1 MFYRKVS
8 LELILALIFL
18 WLSPTS
24 CVNVL
29 GLFWLMLKFSFAI
42 LQIIMDTFKHWPL
55 HIECMRISVYCGSY
69 LQSIST
75 TTATTAHMPHAARRF
90 AHLSR
95 HYTQLWVEV
104 GLLVYFRLL
113 RLYCQPC
120 PMLWLSKRLFSL
132 PFAFQ
137 FRHFFFQLFFSRC
150 LLRNI
155 VALFHFSDT
164 PRPFSLLHMAFKPF
178 SIWHCRYGPF
188 IMILLIS
195 LFRLKTTLGNSKFRM
210 RRRNTLPDTSPL
222 QMSKCNRGSLRV
234 DRALDLHKYNECLCW
249 ACGNGGMGASLA
261 STKYSNETRHCQHF
275 IVSSRSTWR
284 SSWGRQL

>member
-1 MFYRKVS
+1 
-8 LELILALIFL
+8 
-18 WLSPTS
+18 
-24 CVNVL
+24 
-29 GLFWLMLKFSFAI
+29 
-42 LQIIMDTFKHWPL
+42 MDTFEHWPL

-95 HYTQLWVEV
+95 HYTQLRVEV

-113 RLYCQPC
+113 CLYCQTC

-137 FRHFFFQLFFSRC
+137 FRHFAISFFSSFSRC
-150 LLRNI
+150 LLRHI

-164 PRPFSLLHMAFKPF
+164 SRSFSLLHMAFKAF

-195 LFRLKTTLGNSKFRM
+195 LFRLKTTFGNSNFPM
-210 RRRNTLPDTSPL
+210 RRLNTLPVTSPR
-222 QMSKCNRGSLRV
+222 QSTPDEQVQQGFSASRQSPRSAQV
-234 DRALDLHKYNECLCW
+234 TNECLCW
-249 ACGNGGMGASLA
+249 ACGNGGLGASLA
-261 STKYSNETRHCQHF
+261 SAKYSNETRHCQHF

-284 SSWGRQL
+284 SS

>member
-1 MFYRKVS
+1 MFYRKVF

-29 GLFWLMLKFSFAI
+29 GLFWLMLKFSFAR
-42 LQIIMDTFKHWPL
+42 LQIIMDTFEHWPL

-137 FRHFFFQLFFSRC
+137 FRHFFFQLFFRAVFYETLSHC
-150 LLRNI
+150 
-155 VALFHFSDT
+155 
-164 PRPFSLLHMAFKPF
+164 
-178 SIWHCRYGPF
+178 SIFPIH
-188 IMILLIS
+188 
-195 LFRLKTTLGNSKFRM
+195 
-210 RRRNTLPDTSPL
+210 
-222 QMSKCNRGSLRV
+222 
-234 DRALDLHKYNECLCW
+234 RALSHSCTWHSNRFPFGIAVMALLLWFCW
-249 ACGNGGMGASLA
+249 FRFSG
-261 STKYSNETRHCQHF
+261 
-275 IVSSRSTWR
+275 
-284 SSWGRQL
+284 